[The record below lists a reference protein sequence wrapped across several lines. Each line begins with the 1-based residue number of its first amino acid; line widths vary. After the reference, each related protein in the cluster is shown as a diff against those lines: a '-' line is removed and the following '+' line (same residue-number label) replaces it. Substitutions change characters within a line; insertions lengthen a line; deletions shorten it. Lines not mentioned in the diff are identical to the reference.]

1 MVKIG
6 GTIDLKI
13 SRSLKKRRCMGT
25 KGLLALGLWLLL
37 IYKGDASDKLVINRT
52 ITLFF
57 WEPLT
62 TTITYLI
69 HCYFFYFSFFYLL
82 RSELLNLMGPS
93 VDFAHQEL

>member
-57 WEPLT
+57 SGN
-62 TTITYLI
+62 
-69 HCYFFYFSFFYLL
+69 H
-82 RSELLNLMGPS
+82 
-93 VDFAHQEL
+93 

>member
-13 SRSLKKRRCMGT
+13 SRSLKKTPLHGT

-37 IYKGDASDKLVINRT
+37 IYKGDASDKPVINRT

-57 WEPLT
+57 SGN
-62 TTITYLI
+62 
-69 HCYFFYFSFFYLL
+69 H
-82 RSELLNLMGPS
+82 
-93 VDFAHQEL
+93 